1 MNASL
6 LLVGIILLVFGV
18 MGFMYASDQAGA
30 HYVNSLFSGNHSS
43 NYGFWKLGT
52 YAMAGL
58 SVLGGVLCAAGIFST
73 PAPVPERV
81 KSELAESREPKII
94 DDATRNE
101 IKSRYFRYGVILAVG
116 GVAALLV
123 PGYILVIPGILVAI
137 TGFFFIVVTLLV

>member
-18 MGFMYASDQAGA
+18 MGFMYASDQASV
-30 HYVNSLFSGNHSS
+30 HRVNALFSGHSS
-43 NYGFWKLGT
+43 DYGVWKLGT
-52 YAMAGL
+52 YALAGL

-73 PAPVPERV
+73 PAPVCERA
-81 KSELAESREPKII
+81 KSDPDESKEPKII
-94 DDATRNE
+94 DDATRDE

-123 PGYILVIPGILVAI
+123 PGSIFVIPGVLVAI